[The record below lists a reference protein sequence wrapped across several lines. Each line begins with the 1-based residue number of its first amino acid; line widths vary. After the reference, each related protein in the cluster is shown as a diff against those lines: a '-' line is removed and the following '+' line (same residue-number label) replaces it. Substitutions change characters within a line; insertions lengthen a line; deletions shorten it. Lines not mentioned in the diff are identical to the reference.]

1 MLNCNLLI
9 TGASGLVGK
18 SLLRKT
24 KKSNLYNR
32 IIWGGVAG
40 KRCDLR
46 DRQEVEDEF
55 KALKLDST
63 WDCIHLAARVGG
75 LGANTL
81 SNADFFSDNIR
92 MNTNVI
98 DLCHQFK
105 VNKLLSFA
113 STCVYPVS
121 AIQPYRE
128 KSLHDG
134 WPHNTNF
141 GYAFSKRMLDIQSRA
156 YRKQYG
162 CNFIVA
168 VPTNIYGPE
177 DNFTLDKAHVIPDLI
192 HKIYLAKKENRNE
205 IELWGDGTQLRDFIF
220 VDDVA
225 DAIITIM
232 EKFNN
237 EEPINIAT
245 GKDIPIKKIVKLIK
259 KSIGYDGKIKWSKDN
274 KGIQKKSV
282 DISKITY
289 LGWKPKTSI
298 EDGIEKTCKWFVEN
312 YETIRK

>member
-1 MLNCNLLI
+1 MLNHSLLI

-18 SLLRKT
+18 SLS
-24 KKSNLYNR
+24 KKIKEQNLYDR
-32 IIWGGVAG
+32 IFFVNS
-40 KRCDLR
+40 KMCDLR
-46 DRQEVEDEF
+46 NEAYTQLLFYDYEVNT
-55 KALKLDST
+55 T

-92 MNTNVI
+92 MNTNII
-98 DLCHQFK
+98 DLCYKFK

-121 AIQPYRE
+121 ATQPYKE

-134 WPHNTNF
+134 WPHDTNF
-141 GYAFSKRMLDIQSRA
+141 GYAFSKRMIDIQSRA
-156 YRKQYG
+156 YRNQYG

-192 HKIYLAKKENRNE
+192 HKIYLAKKENRSE

-225 DAIITIM
+225 NAIITIM
-232 EKFNN
+232 EKFND

-245 GKDIPIKKIVKLIK
+245 GKDIPIKKIAKLIK
-259 KSIGYDGKIKWSKDN
+259 KSIGYDGKIKWSKDY

-282 DISKITY
+282 DISKIIN
-289 LGWKPKTSI
+289 LGWKQKTSI
-298 EDGIEKTCKWFVEN
+298 EKGIMETCKWFVEN
-312 YETIRK
+312 YKIARK